1 MNLNVEKILIIG
13 LGMIGGSIA
22 MASKSKGIKVVGFD
36 AEIDYLNIA
45 VQKEMPSAFQVV
57 AFLLS
62 FNTKAIFAYPKDT
75 QYREPCLTCDGVSLC
90 TQPLH

>member
-36 AEIDYLNIA
+36 AEIDYLKNA
-45 VQKEMPSAFQVV
+45 VNKEIIDESINSLEEINSKEYIKDIDLVV
-57 AFLLS
+57 WLFLP
-62 FNTKAIFAYPKDT
+62 NK
-75 QYREPCLTCDGVSLC
+75 
-90 TQPLH
+90 H

>member
-36 AEIDYLNIA
+36 AEIDSLKNA
-45 VQKEMPSAFQVV
+45 VNKEIIDESINSLEEIIQKN
-57 AFLLS
+57 LLKTLIWL
-62 FNTKAIFAYPKDT
+62 F
-75 QYREPCLTCDGVSLC
+75 
-90 TQPLH
+90 